1 MLEEQGGDLC
11 GWSKVRERRE
21 GRGEGG
27 DGAGHPGPCGPWRRL
42 GFFISRE
49 VGALKGCGQR
59 EDGSDLDFKLIIL
72 NYFTEEKQKSQAKV
86 TNWESNID
94 ICTLLLLL
102 LSCFSHVRL
111 CATP

>member
-1 MLEEQGGDLC
+1 M
-11 GWSKVRERRE
+11 
-21 GRGEGG
+21 
-27 DGAGHPGPCGPWRRL
+27 
-42 GFFISRE
+42 
-49 VGALKGCGQR
+49 GALKGCGQR

-102 LSCFSHVRL
+102 SCFSRVRL
-111 CATP
+111 CERVESRGKRDHGARDQAGKA

>member
-1 MLEEQGGDLC
+1 MQRPWGRTLPGVLEEQGGVLC

-27 DGAGHPGPCGPWRRL
+27 DGAGEKTC
-42 GFFISRE
+42 FFYLKGG
-49 VGALKGCGQR
+49 GALKGCGHR

-86 TNWESNID
+86 TNWESNTD
-94 ICTLLLLL
+94 ICTLP
-102 LSCFSHVRL
+102 CVK
-111 CATP
+111 